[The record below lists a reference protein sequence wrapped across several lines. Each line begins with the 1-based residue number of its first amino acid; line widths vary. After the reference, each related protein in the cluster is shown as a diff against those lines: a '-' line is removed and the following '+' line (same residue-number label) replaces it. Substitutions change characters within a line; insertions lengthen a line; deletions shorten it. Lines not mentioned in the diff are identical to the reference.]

1 MQKARKEK
9 YGGTGDTPENAIDL
23 PAREM
28 TTIQVVKFPWDS
40 NESYENKDKITQ
52 ETLAIAIRYYYDFD
66 NGAGPEFD
74 MKYRFLFGTPHTITY
89 KLYGEP
95 GGTEYIVS
103 VRLNKSSY
111 RVDYHIVYN

>member
-1 MQKARKEK
+1 MIMRFKNKVITVLIIIAMLLVLVTVFLFCFYHITWKREIVGYALPPKDIETAKEK

-52 ETLAIAIRYYYDFD
+52 ETLAIAIRYYYDF
-66 NGAGPEFD
+66 N
-74 MKYRFLFGTPHTITY
+74 
-89 KLYGEP
+89 
-95 GGTEYIVS
+95 
-103 VRLNKSSY
+103 
-111 RVDYHIVYN
+111 